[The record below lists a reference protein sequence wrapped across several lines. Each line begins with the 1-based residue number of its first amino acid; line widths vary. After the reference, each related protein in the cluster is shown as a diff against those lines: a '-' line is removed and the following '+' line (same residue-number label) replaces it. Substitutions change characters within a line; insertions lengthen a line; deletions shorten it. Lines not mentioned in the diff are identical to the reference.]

1 MATLDLEW
9 EQFLNQPDNGG
20 ETSAMALLPPLAKA
34 PSTKAPSTKEPS
46 TKAPSTKAPS
56 TKAPS
61 TKAPSTKAPST
72 QNTSSLDVD
81 EEDASDV
88 DDVDECFHN
97 HTDEDDCMVSA
108 LTLTEET
115 CPKCTPIYVSTKTKI
130 SYLSRPIDIHSVFWE
145 IPVLKYAVPKEGTIK
160 KQMKF
165 STTDPLELAAIQ
177 ARLKKEVACV
187 NEFVIEHIE
196 NPEGRIKFKDQRK
209 ISIGLCKKDIVSY
222 RIKQKRAF
230 FNCFVVIL
238 RVMDEDDEHGNFKE
252 MHVKVFNTGKLEI
265 PGVKTDAMLHKVQ
278 TLLVQILKP
287 IVGDDLD
294 FQRDQC
300 ETVLINS
307 NFKCGYYIN
316 RDALYHLLKYK
327 YRINCNYDACS
338 YPGIQCKF
346 FYVQGMQL
354 GEQTGQQPVHFMGD
368 ETNKHKKARNDTK
381 PHYEISFMI
390 FRTGSVL
397 IVGKCNE
404 DVLHEIYDFIRT
416 MLETEYMTIG
426 KCLVSIDASL
436 EKKRVPKVRRKVLV
450 FSEGMN
456 VMP

>member
-1 MATLDLEW
+1 L
-9 EQFLNQPDNGG
+9 
-20 ETSAMALLPPLAKA
+20 
-34 PSTKAPSTKEPS
+34 
-46 TKAPSTKAPS
+46 
-56 TKAPS
+56 
-61 TKAPSTKAPST
+61 
-72 QNTSSLDVD
+72 D
-81 EEDASDV
+81 EEEEASD
-88 DDVDECFHN
+88 DDDVVVDECVVH
-97 HTDEDDCMVSA
+97 DEDDCMVSA

-177 ARLKKEVACV
+177 DRLKKEVACV

-238 RVMDEDDEHGNFKE
+238 RVVDEDDDHGNFKE

-287 IVGDDLD
+287 ILGDDLD

-307 NFKCGYYIN
+307 NFKCGYFIN

-346 FYVQGMQL
+346 FYVQGSD
-354 GEQTGQQPVHFMGD
+354 EQTGQQPVHFMGD

-436 EKKRVPKVRRKVLV
+436 DKKRVPKVRRKVLV

>member
-61 TKAPSTKAPST
+61 TKALSTKAPST

-97 HTDEDDCMVSA
+97 HTDADDCVVSA

-238 RVMDEDDEHGNFKE
+238 RIMDDDDAHGNFKE

-265 PGVKTDAMLHKVQ
+265 PGVKTDTMLHKVQ

-346 FYVQGMQL
+346 FYVQGSD
-354 GEQTGQQPVHFMGD
+354 EQTGQQPVHFMGD

-404 DVLHEIYDFIRT
+404 DVLHEIYDFIKT

-426 KCLVSIDASL
+426 KCLVSNDPL
-436 EKKRVPKVRRKVLV
+436 EKKRVPKVRRKVLI
-450 FSEGMN
+450 FSDGG
-456 VMP
+456 PKP

>member
-1 MATLDLEW
+1 MAKLDLEW
-9 EQFLNQPDNGG
+9 EQFLNQTNKSDFGMDFIKPANAAA
-20 ETSAMALLPPLAKA
+20 TKASAKA
-34 PSTKAPSTKEPS
+34 PANAVTRASAINAPPAKAPKRMD
-46 TKAPSTKAPS
+46 
-56 TKAPS
+56 
-61 TKAPSTKAPST
+61 
-72 QNTSSLDVD
+72 NDD
-81 EEDASDV
+81 EEV
-88 DDVDECFHN
+88 
-97 HTDEDDCMVSA
+97 TDEDDDECVADVCLNEDIDDDAVVSGNA
-108 LTLTEET
+108 LTEDTK
-115 CPKCTPIYVSTKTKI
+115 PKCTPIYISTKTKI
-130 SYLSRPIDIHSVFWE
+130 SYLTKPVDIHTAFWQ

-165 STTDPLELAAIQ
+165 STTDPSELEAIQ
-177 ARLKKEVACV
+177 ARLKQEVACV

-209 ISIGLCKKDIVSY
+209 ISIGLCRKDIVSY

-238 RVMDEDDEHGNFKE
+238 RVVDEDDEHGNFKE

-265 PGVKTDAMLHKVQ
+265 PGVKTDVMLHKVQ

-287 IVGDDLD
+287 ILGDDLD

-316 RDALYHLLKYK
+316 RDALYPLLKYK

-346 FYVQGMQL
+346 FYVQGS
-354 GEQTGQQPVHFMGD
+354 GEQTGQQPVHSMD
-368 ETNKHKKARNDTK
+368 DATTMTNKHKKARNDTK

-404 DVLHEIYDFIRT
+404 DVLHEIYEFIRT

-426 KCLVSIDASL
+426 KCLVTNDPL
-436 EKKRVPKVRRKVLV
+436 EKKRVPKVRRKVLI
-450 FSEGMN
+450 FNEGAHMI
-456 VMP
+456 PL

>member
-1 MATLDLEW
+1 MAQLDLEW
-9 EQFLNQPDNGG
+9 EQFLNQTDKSDFVLESIKSVAADVPSVPTK
-20 ETSAMALLPPLAKA
+20 TSVKKTRKVDMAKTGKKPKC
-34 PSTKAPSTKEPS
+34 
-46 TKAPSTKAPS
+46 
-56 TKAPS
+56 
-61 TKAPSTKAPST
+61 
-72 QNTSSLDVD
+72 D
-81 EEDASDV
+81 
-88 DDVDECFHN
+88 F
-97 HTDEDDCMVSA
+97 EDDDNTDGEDDDSSHDDIDPIHA
-108 LTLTEET
+108 ELDGTLTGNVLTEET
-115 CPKCTPIYVSTKTKI
+115 KPKCTPIYVSTKTKI
-130 SYLSRPIDIHSVFWE
+130 SYLSKPVGIHSVFWQ
-145 IPVLKYAVPKEGTIK
+145 IPVLKYAIPKEGAIK

-165 STTDPLELAAIQ
+165 STTDPIELAEIQ
-177 ARLKKEVACV
+177 TRLKQEVACV

-209 ISIGLCKKDIVSY
+209 VSIGLCKKDIVSY

-238 RVMDEDDEHGNFKE
+238 RVIDDDDETKSFKE

-265 PGVKTDAMLHKVQ
+265 PGVKTDAMLNKVQ

-287 IVGDDLD
+287 ILGEDLD
-294 FQRDQC
+294 FQRDHC

-346 FYVQGMQL
+346 FYVQGMKL
-354 GEQTGQQPVHFMGD
+354 GEQTGQQPLHFTGD

-426 KCLVSIDASL
+426 KCLVSCDPSV
-436 EKKRVPKVRRKVLV
+436 EKKRVPKVRRKTLI
-450 FSEGMN
+450 FNESGSQTKIN
-456 VMP
+456 

>member
-1 MATLDLEW
+1 MAALDLEW

-20 ETSAMALLPPLAKA
+20 DTSALVPKA
-34 PSTKAPSTKEPS
+34 STKPKASTITKTKAPNTK
-46 TKAPSTKAPS
+46 TRTLKATNAPN
-56 TKAPS
+56 A
-61 TKAPSTKAPST
+61 
-72 QNTSSLDVD
+72 SSASLLD
-81 EEDASDV
+81 EEDASDDDDIDV
-88 DDVDECFHN
+88 DVDECSHN
-97 HTDEDDCMVSA
+97 DEDEDDRSA
-108 LTLTEET
+108 LTLTEDT
-115 CPKCTPIYVSTKTKI
+115 KPKCTPIYVSTKTKI
-130 SYLSRPIDIHSVFWE
+130 SYLSKPVDIHSVFWE
-145 IPVLKYAVPKEGTIK
+145 IPVLKYAVPKEGAIK

-177 ARLKKEVACV
+177 ARLKQEVACV

-238 RVMDEDDEHGNFKE
+238 RVVDEDDAHGNFKE

-287 IVGDDLD
+287 ILGDDLD

-354 GEQTGQQPVHFMGD
+354 GEQNGQQPVHFMD
-368 ETNKHKKARNDTK
+368 DATTMTNKHKKARNDTK

-404 DVLHEIYDFIRT
+404 DVLHEIYDFIKT
-416 MLETEYMTIG
+416 MLETEYMNIG
-426 KCLVSIDASL
+426 KCLVSIDTSL

-450 FSEGMN
+450 FSEGG
-456 VMP
+456 PKL

>member
-1 MATLDLEW
+1 M
-9 EQFLNQPDNGG
+9 
-20 ETSAMALLPPLAKA
+20 
-34 PSTKAPSTKEPS
+34 
-46 TKAPSTKAPS
+46 
-56 TKAPS
+56 
-61 TKAPSTKAPST
+61 
-72 QNTSSLDVD
+72 
-81 EEDASDV
+81 
-88 DDVDECFHN
+88 
-97 HTDEDDCMVSA
+97 
-108 LTLTEET
+108 
-115 CPKCTPIYVSTKTKI
+115 
-130 SYLSRPIDIHSVFWE
+130 
-145 IPVLKYAVPKEGTIK
+145 
-160 KQMKF
+160 
-165 STTDPLELAAIQ
+165 
-177 ARLKKEVACV
+177 ACV
-187 NEFVIEHIE
+187 SEFVIEHIE
-196 NPEGRIKFKDQRK
+196 NPDGRIKFKDQRK
-209 ISIGLCKKDIVSY
+209 VSIGLCKKDIVSY

-238 RVMDEDDEHGNFKE
+238 RVIDEDDETKSFKE

-265 PGVKTDAMLHKVQ
+265 PGVKTDTMLHKVQ

-287 IVGDDLD
+287 ILGEDLD
-294 FQRDQC
+294 FQRDHC

-354 GEQTGQQPVHFMGD
+354 GEQTGQQPLHFTGD

-404 DVLHEIYDFIRT
+404 DVLHEIYEFIRT

-426 KCLVSIDASL
+426 KCLVSTDPSL
-436 EKKRVPKVRRKVLV
+436 EKKRVPKVRRKVLI
-450 FSEGMN
+450 FNGTATTTN
-456 VMP
+456 VDH

>member
-1 MATLDLEW
+1 MEFELDLEW
-9 EQFLNQPDNGG
+9 QQFLNNSD
-20 ETSAMALLPPLAKA
+20 SAMNPMTTMPPSATA
-34 PSTKAPSTKEPS
+34 ATAANPSKSKLKS
-46 TKAPSTKAPS
+46 KLKS
-56 TKAPS
+56 
-61 TKAPSTKAPST
+61 
-72 QNTSSLDVD
+72 NTNTNTNSNPTPNPIEVRDLDDADD
-81 EEDASDV
+81 E
-88 DDVDECFHN
+88 
-97 HTDEDDCMVSA
+97 TDEDEDVNECMDEA
-108 LTLTEET
+108 PGTELTET
-115 CPKCTPIYVSTKTKI
+115 TLPKCTPIYVSTKTKI
-130 SYLSRPIDIHSVFWE
+130 SYLTQPIDINAVFWD
-145 IPVLKYAVPKEGTIK
+145 IPVLKYATPSEGTIK

-165 STTDPLELAAIQ
+165 STTDPDELASIQ

-196 NPEGRIKFKDQRK
+196 NPDGRIKFKDQRK

-238 RVMDEDDEHGNFKE
+238 RIVDEDDEHRNFKE

-265 PGVKTDAMLHKVQ
+265 PGVKTDTMLHKVQ
-278 TLLVQILKP
+278 TLLVRILKP

-316 RDALYHLLKYK
+316 RDALYKLLKYK

-346 FYVQGMQL
+346 FYVQGVHV
-354 GEQTGQQPVHFMGD
+354 GEQTGQQPMHSVDDAATM
-368 ETNKHKKARNDTK
+368 TNKHKKARNDTK
-381 PHYEISFMI
+381 AHYEISFMI

-404 DVLHEIYDFIRT
+404 DVLHQIYDFIRT

-426 KCLVSIDASL
+426 KCLVSTDASL
-436 EKKRVPKVRRKVLV
+436 EKKRVPKIRRKVLV
-450 FSEGMN
+450 FSGGSS
-456 VMP
+456 VATVSTT

>member
-1 MATLDLEW
+1 MDMGLDLEW
-9 EQFLNQPDNGG
+9 QQFLNNSDSSVTPC
-20 ETSAMALLPPLAKA
+20 EATTVKA
-34 PSTKAPSTKEPS
+34 TVKATVKP
-46 TKAPSTKAPS
+46 
-56 TKAPS
+56 
-61 TKAPSTKAPST
+61 
-72 QNTSSLDVD
+72 NLRHLD
-81 EEDASDV
+81 
-88 DDVDECFHN
+88 DDG
-97 HTDEDDCMVSA
+97 DEDGDGDGTDDDNQDQIDIDAVDIDADKANDNA

-115 CPKCTPIYVSTKTKI
+115 RPKCTPIYVSTKTKI
-130 SYLSRPIDIHSVFWE
+130 SYLTCPIDIHVVFWN
-145 IPVLKYAVPKEGTIK
+145 IPVLKYAVPMEGAIK

-165 STTDPLELAAIQ
+165 STSDPNELAEFQ
-177 ARLKKEVACV
+177 AKLKQEVACV

-238 RVMDEDDEHGNFKE
+238 RIVDEDDEHRNFKE

-265 PGVKTDAMLHKVQ
+265 PGLKTDAMLHKVQ
-278 TLLVQILKP
+278 ALLVRILRP
-287 IVGDDLD
+287 IVGDGLD
-294 FQRDQC
+294 FQRNQC

-346 FYVQGMQL
+346 FYVQGVHA
-354 GEQTGQQPVHFMGD
+354 GEQTGQQPAHSMD
-368 ETNKHKKARNDTK
+368 DATTMTNKHKKSCNDTK
-381 PHYEISFMI
+381 AHYEISFMI

-404 DVLHEIYDFIRT
+404 DVLHEIYEFIRT
-416 MLETEYMTIG
+416 MLETEYMKIG
-426 KCLVSIDASL
+426 KCLVSTDTSL
-436 EKKRVPKVRRKVLV
+436 DKKRVPKIRRKVLI
-450 FSEGMN
+450 FNEGGHAS
-456 VMP
+456 PLAPSPT

>member
-1 MATLDLEW
+1 MAELDMEW
-9 EQFLNQPDNGG
+9 QQFLTAGGPLVPLIPGGAGVGVGRGAGIGGDGGSCRRTNEDCEDDDDNDD
-20 ETSAMALLPPLAKA
+20 ETENEVVSDDDCKSVM
-34 PSTKAPSTKEPS
+34 
-46 TKAPSTKAPS
+46 
-56 TKAPS
+56 
-61 TKAPSTKAPST
+61 
-72 QNTSSLDVD
+72 
-81 EEDASDV
+81 ASD
-88 DDVDECFHN
+88 DI
-97 HTDEDDCMVSA
+97 
-108 LTLTEET
+108 LLTEAT
-115 CPKCTPIYVSTKTKI
+115 QPKCTPIYVSTKTKI
-130 SYLSRPIDIHSVFWE
+130 SYLSKPIEIDNVFWK

-165 STTDPLELAAIQ
+165 SSTDPAELAAIQ
-177 ARLKKEVACV
+177 GMLTREVACV

-238 RVMDEDDEHGNFKE
+238 RIVDEDDEHRNFKE

-265 PGVKTDAMLHKVQ
+265 PGVKTDAMLHRVQ
-278 TLLVQILKP
+278 NLLVQILRP

-294 FQRDQC
+294 YQRDQC

-316 RDALYHLLKYK
+316 RDALYKLLKYK

-346 FYVQGMQL
+346 FYVQGSD
-354 GEQTGQQPVHFMGD
+354 EQTGQQPMHCAGD
-368 ETNKHKKARNDTK
+368 ETNRHKKARNDTK

-404 DVLHEIYDFIRT
+404 DVLYEIYEFIRNI
-416 MLETEYMTIG
+416 LETEYMTIG
-426 KCLVSIDASL
+426 KCLVPPESAL

-450 FSEGMN
+450 FSGETPCMN
-456 VMP
+456 LN

>member
-1 MATLDLEW
+1 MAQLDLEW
-9 EQFLNQPDNGG
+9 EQFLNQTDKSDFVLESIKSVAADVPSVPTK
-20 ETSAMALLPPLAKA
+20 TSIRKTRKVDVAKTGKK
-34 PSTKAPSTKEPS
+34 PKC
-46 TKAPSTKAPS
+46 
-56 TKAPS
+56 
-61 TKAPSTKAPST
+61 
-72 QNTSSLDVD
+72 D
-81 EEDASDV
+81 
-88 DDVDECFHN
+88 F
-97 HTDEDDCMVSA
+97 EDDDNTDGEDDDSSHDDTDPTHA
-108 LTLTEET
+108 ELDGTLTWNVLTEET
-115 CPKCTPIYVSTKTKI
+115 KPKCTPIYVSTKTKI
-130 SYLSRPIDIHSVFWE
+130 SYLSKPVDIHSVFWQ
-145 IPVLKYAVPKEGTIK
+145 IPVLKYAIPKEGAIK

-165 STTDPLELAAIQ
+165 STTDPVELAEIQ
-177 ARLKKEVACV
+177 TRLKQEVACV

-209 ISIGLCKKDIVSY
+209 VSIGLCKKDIVSY

-238 RVMDEDDEHGNFKE
+238 RVIDEEDEAKSFKE

-287 IVGDDLD
+287 ILGEDLD
-294 FQRDQC
+294 FQRDHC

-346 FYVQGMQL
+346 FYVQGMKL
-354 GEQTGQQPVHFMGD
+354 GEQTGQQPLHFTGD

-426 KCLVSIDASL
+426 KCLVSNDASL
-436 EKKRVPKVRRKVLV
+436 EKKRVPKVRRKTLI
-450 FSEGMN
+450 FNESGSQKIN
-456 VMP
+456 

>member
-1 MATLDLEW
+1 MNPMMITMPSSSSSSASESESNPNPKQKQKQKLSWLESRDLD
-9 EQFLNQPDNGG
+9 
-20 ETSAMALLPPLAKA
+20 
-34 PSTKAPSTKEPS
+34 
-46 TKAPSTKAPS
+46 
-56 TKAPS
+56 
-61 TKAPSTKAPST
+61 
-72 QNTSSLDVD
+72 D
-81 EEDASDV
+81 E
-88 DDVDECFHN
+88 
-97 HTDEDDCMVSA
+97 TDEDDVDNVIEDKLPAEIGSSSDPA
-108 LTLTEET
+108 LKLTET
-115 CPKCTPIYVSTKTKI
+115 TRPKCTPIYVSTKTKI
-130 SYLSRPIDIHSVFWE
+130 SYLTNPIDIHSVFWN
-145 IPVLKYAVPKEGTIK
+145 IPVLKYATPKEGTIK

-165 STTDPLELAAIQ
+165 STTDPAELAAIQ
-177 ARLKKEVACV
+177 DKLKLEVACV

-196 NPEGRIKFKDQRK
+196 NPDGRIKFKDQRK

-238 RVMDEDDEHGNFKE
+238 RVVDEDDERRNFKE

-278 TLLVQILKP
+278 KLLVHILKP

-316 RDALYHLLKYK
+316 RDALYKVLKYK

-346 FYVQGMQL
+346 FYVQGMHL
-354 GEQTGQQPVHFMGD
+354 GEQTGQQPMHSADDTSTM
-368 ETNKHKKARNDTK
+368 TNKHKKARNDTK
-381 PHYEISFMI
+381 THYEISFMI

-404 DVLHEIYDFIRT
+404 DVLHEIYEFIRT

-426 KCLVSIDASL
+426 KCLVSTDTSL

-450 FSEGMN
+450 FNEGVSAPATSAPSN
-456 VMP
+456 PPL

>member
-1 MATLDLEW
+1 MGLDLEW
-9 EQFLNQPDNGG
+9 QQFLNNADSVVNPCDATVKANPRDDGDDGDDGDDDETEHNQVHHFDDAETLNANDNC
-20 ETSAMALLPPLAKA
+20 AL
-34 PSTKAPSTKEPS
+34 TKE
-46 TKAPSTKAPS
+46 
-56 TKAPS
+56 
-61 TKAPSTKAPST
+61 T
-72 QNTSSLDVD
+72 Q
-81 EEDASDV
+81 
-88 DDVDECFHN
+88 
-97 HTDEDDCMVSA
+97 
-108 LTLTEET
+108 
-115 CPKCTPIYVSTKTKI
+115 PKCTPIYVSTKTKI
-130 SYLSRPIDIHSVFWE
+130 SYLTCPIDIHDVFWN
-145 IPVLKYAVPKEGTIK
+145 IPVLKYAVQMEGAIK

-165 STTDPLELAAIQ
+165 STTDPDELAAMR
-177 ARLKKEVACV
+177 AKLTHEVACV

-238 RVMDEDDEHGNFKE
+238 RIVDEDDEQRNFKE

-265 PGVKTDAMLHKVQ
+265 PGLKTDAMLHKVQ
-278 TLLVQILKP
+278 ALLVRILRP
-287 IVGDDLD
+287 IVGDELD
-294 FQRDQC
+294 FQRNQC

-316 RDALYHLLKYK
+316 RDALYNLLKYK

-346 FYVQGMQL
+346 FYVQGL
-354 GEQTGQQPVHFMGD
+354 GRQTGQQPAHSMD
-368 ETNKHKKARNDTK
+368 DATTMTNKHKKSCNDAK
-381 PHYEISFMI
+381 AHYEISFMI

-404 DVLHEIYDFIRT
+404 DVLLEIYEFIRT

-426 KCLVSIDASL
+426 KCLVSTDASL
-436 EKKRVPKVRRKVLV
+436 DKKRVPKIRRKVLT
-450 FSEGMN
+450 FN
-456 VMP
+456 NK

>member
-1 MATLDLEW
+1 MAQLDLEW
-9 EQFLNQPDNGG
+9 EQFLNQTDKSDFVLESIKSVAADVPSVPTK
-20 ETSAMALLPPLAKA
+20 TSVKKTRKVDMAKTGKKPKC
-34 PSTKAPSTKEPS
+34 
-46 TKAPSTKAPS
+46 
-56 TKAPS
+56 
-61 TKAPSTKAPST
+61 
-72 QNTSSLDVD
+72 D
-81 EEDASDV
+81 
-88 DDVDECFHN
+88 F
-97 HTDEDDCMVSA
+97 EDDDNTDGEDHDSSHDDIDPIHA
-108 LTLTEET
+108 ELDGTLTGNVLTEET
-115 CPKCTPIYVSTKTKI
+115 KPKCTPIYVSTKTKI
-130 SYLSRPIDIHSVFWE
+130 SYLSKPVGIHSVFWQ
-145 IPVLKYAVPKEGTIK
+145 IPVLKYAIPKEGAIK

-165 STTDPLELAAIQ
+165 STTDPIELAEIQ
-177 ARLKKEVACV
+177 TRLKQEVACV

-209 ISIGLCKKDIVSY
+209 VSIGLCKKDIVSY

-238 RVMDEDDEHGNFKE
+238 RVIDDDDETKSFKE

-265 PGVKTDAMLHKVQ
+265 PGVKTDAMLNKVQ

-287 IVGDDLD
+287 ILGEDLD
-294 FQRDQC
+294 FQRDHC

-346 FYVQGMQL
+346 FYVQGMKL
-354 GEQTGQQPVHFMGD
+354 GEQTGQQPLHFTGD

-426 KCLVSIDASL
+426 KCLVSCDPSV
-436 EKKRVPKVRRKVLV
+436 EKKRVPKVRRKTLI
-450 FSEGMN
+450 FNESGSQTKIN
-456 VMP
+456 

>member
-1 MATLDLEW
+1 M
-9 EQFLNQPDNGG
+9 DN
-20 ETSAMALLPPLAKA
+20 
-34 PSTKAPSTKEPS
+34 
-46 TKAPSTKAPS
+46 
-56 TKAPS
+56 
-61 TKAPSTKAPST
+61 
-72 QNTSSLDVD
+72 DD
-81 EEDASDV
+81 EEA
-88 DDVDECFHN
+88 
-97 HTDEDDCMVSA
+97 TDEDDDECVADVCLNEDIDNDAVVGGNA
-108 LTLTEET
+108 LTEDTK
-115 CPKCTPIYVSTKTKI
+115 PKCTPIYISTKTKI
-130 SYLSRPIDIHSVFWE
+130 SYLTKPVDIHTAFWQ

-165 STTDPLELAAIQ
+165 STTDPSELEAIQ
-177 ARLKKEVACV
+177 ARLKQEVACV

-209 ISIGLCKKDIVSY
+209 ISIGLCRKDIVSY

-238 RVMDEDDEHGNFKE
+238 RVVDEDDEHGNFKE

-287 IVGDDLD
+287 ILGDDLD

-316 RDALYHLLKYK
+316 RDALYPLLKYK

-346 FYVQGMQL
+346 FYVQGS
-354 GEQTGQQPVHFMGD
+354 GEQTGQQPVHSMD
-368 ETNKHKKARNDTK
+368 DATTMTNKHKKARNDTK

-426 KCLVSIDASL
+426 KCLVTNDPL
-436 EKKRVPKVRRKVLV
+436 EKKRVPKVRRKVLI
-450 FSEGMN
+450 FNEGAHMT
-456 VMP
+456 PL

>member
-1 MATLDLEW
+1 MALLDLEW
-9 EQFLNQPDNGG
+9 EQFLNQTDKSDFGLDSIKSVADVSMTA
-20 ETSAMALLPPLAKA
+20 TSM
-34 PSTKAPSTKEPS
+34 STTKANAKKTRKADTKTVSNKWLE
-46 TKAPSTKAPS
+46 
-56 TKAPS
+56 
-61 TKAPSTKAPST
+61 
-72 QNTSSLDVD
+72 L
-81 EEDASDV
+81 E
-88 DDVDECFHN
+88 
-97 HTDEDDCMVSA
+97 DEDDTDNDDELDECSTHADYVDNSECVAGNA
-108 LTLTEET
+108 LTEDTK
-115 CPKCTPIYVSTKTKI
+115 PKCTPIYVSTKTKI
-130 SYLSRPIDIHSVFWE
+130 SYLSKPVDIHNVFWQM
-145 IPVLKYAVPKEGTIK
+145 PVLKYAVPKEGIIK

-165 STTDPLELAAIQ
+165 STTDPTELEAIQ
-177 ARLKKEVACV
+177 ERLKKEVACV
-187 NEFVIEHIE
+187 SQFVIEHIE
-196 NPEGRIKFKDQRK
+196 NPDGRIKFKDQRK
-209 ISIGLCKKDIVSY
+209 VSIGLCKKDIVSY

-238 RVMDEDDEHGNFKE
+238 RVIDEEDEAKGFKE

-287 IVGDDLD
+287 MLGEDLD
-294 FQRDQC
+294 FQRDHC

-346 FYVQGMQL
+346 FYVQGMRL
-354 GEQTGQQPVHFMGD
+354 GEQTGQQPLHFTAD

-404 DVLHEIYDFIRT
+404 DVLHEIYEFIRT

-426 KCLVSIDASL
+426 KCLVSTDSSL
-436 EKKRVPKVRRKVLV
+436 EKKRVPKVRRKILI
-450 FSEGMN
+450 FNETTMHHSCT
-456 VMP
+456 

>member
-1 MATLDLEW
+1 MTFELDAEW
-9 EQFLNQPDNGG
+9 LQFLNTAEIAMTPMTMMPASSSSSSSSAAPKKKPKREDLRNEMVMDSDDDADTDADADADADADTDACVVGG
-20 ETSAMALLPPLAKA
+20 ADDDI
-34 PSTKAPSTKEPS
+34 
-46 TKAPSTKAPS
+46 
-56 TKAPS
+56 
-61 TKAPSTKAPST
+61 
-72 QNTSSLDVD
+72 QD
-81 EEDASDV
+81 E
-88 DDVDECFHN
+88 
-97 HTDEDDCMVSA
+97 
-108 LTLTEET
+108 LKLTET
-115 CPKCTPIYVSTKTKI
+115 TQPKCTPIYISTKTKI
-130 SYLSRPIDIHSVFWE
+130 SYLTKPIGIHEVFWK
-145 IPVLKYAVPKEGTIK
+145 IPILKYATPKEGIIK

-165 STTDPLELAAIQ
+165 STTDPAELDAIQ
-177 ARLKKEVACV
+177 SMLKDEVACV
-187 NEFVIEHIE
+187 NEFIIEHIE
-196 NPEGRIKFKDQRK
+196 NPDGRIKFKDQRK
-209 ISIGLCKKDIVSY
+209 ISVGLCRKDIVSY

-238 RVMDEDDEHGNFKE
+238 RIIDEDDEHRNYKE

-278 TLLVQILKP
+278 KLLVEILRP
-287 IVGDDLD
+287 IIGDDLD

-316 RDALYHLLKYK
+316 RDALYQLLKYK

-354 GEQTGQQPVHFMGD
+354 GAQTGQQPMHSSDDAVAM
-368 ETNKHKKARNDTK
+368 TNKHKKARNDTK
-381 PHYEISFMI
+381 AHYEISFMI

-404 DVLHEIYDFIRT
+404 DVLHEIYTFIRT

-426 KCLVSIDASL
+426 KCLVSTDATM
-436 EKKRVPKVRRKVLV
+436 EKKRIPKIRRKVLV
-450 FSEGMN
+450 FSESAAACN
-456 VMP
+456 

>member
-1 MATLDLEW
+1 MSIELDLEW
-9 EQFLNQPDNGG
+9 LQFLNNAEIAMTPMTMMPSSASSAGAAASKKTKREDLRNEMNSDDND
-20 ETSAMALLPPLAKA
+20 
-34 PSTKAPSTKEPS
+34 
-46 TKAPSTKAPS
+46 
-56 TKAPS
+56 
-61 TKAPSTKAPST
+61 
-72 QNTSSLDVD
+72 NDND
-81 EEDASDV
+81 DDDASDIVGGMECV
-88 DDVDECFHN
+88 DDDAIQIQDE
-97 HTDEDDCMVSA
+97 
-108 LTLTEET
+108 LKLTET
-115 CPKCTPIYVSTKTKI
+115 TRPKCTPIYISTKTKI
-130 SYLSRPIDIHSVFWE
+130 SYLSKPIAIHDAFWK
-145 IPVLKYAVPKEGTIK
+145 IPILKYAIPKEGIIK

-165 STTDPLELAAIQ
+165 STTDPAELAAIQ
-177 ARLKKEVACV
+177 SMLKQEAACV

-196 NPEGRIKFKDQRK
+196 NPDGRIKFKDQRK

-238 RVMDEDDEHGNFKE
+238 RIVDEDDEHRNYKE

-265 PGVKTDAMLHKVQ
+265 PGVKTDAMMHKVQ
-278 TLLVQILKP
+278 KLLVQILRP
-287 IVGDDLD
+287 IIGDDLD

-316 RDALYHLLKYK
+316 RDALYQLLKYK

-354 GEQTGQQPVHFMGD
+354 GEQTGQQPMHSSDDAAM
-368 ETNKHKKARNDTK
+368 TNKHKKARNDTK
-381 PHYEISFMI
+381 AHYEISFMI

-404 DVLHEIYDFIRT
+404 DVLHEIYTFIRT

-426 KCLVSIDASL
+426 KCLVSTDASL
-436 EKKRVPKVRRKVLV
+436 EKKRIPKVRRKVLV
-450 FSEGMN
+450 FSQGG
-456 VMP
+456 VQHPIKS

>member
-1 MATLDLEW
+1 M
-9 EQFLNQPDNGG
+9 
-20 ETSAMALLPPLAKA
+20 
-34 PSTKAPSTKEPS
+34 
-46 TKAPSTKAPS
+46 
-56 TKAPS
+56 
-61 TKAPSTKAPST
+61 
-72 QNTSSLDVD
+72 
-81 EEDASDV
+81 
-88 DDVDECFHN
+88 
-97 HTDEDDCMVSA
+97 
-108 LTLTEET
+108 
-115 CPKCTPIYVSTKTKI
+115 
-130 SYLSRPIDIHSVFWE
+130 
-145 IPVLKYAVPKEGTIK
+145 EGAIK

-165 STTDPLELAAIQ
+165 STSDPNELAEFQ
-177 ARLKKEVACV
+177 AKLKQEVACV

-238 RVMDEDDEHGNFKE
+238 RIVDEDDEHRNFKE

-265 PGVKTDAMLHKVQ
+265 PGLKTDAMLHKVQ
-278 TLLVQILKP
+278 ALLVRILRP
-287 IVGDDLD
+287 IVGDGLD
-294 FQRDQC
+294 FQRNQC

-346 FYVQGMQL
+346 FYVQGVHA
-354 GEQTGQQPVHFMGD
+354 GEQTGQQPAHSMD
-368 ETNKHKKARNDTK
+368 DATTMTNKHKKSCNDTK
-381 PHYEISFMI
+381 AHYEISFMI

-404 DVLHEIYDFIRT
+404 DVLHEIYEFIRT
-416 MLETEYMTIG
+416 MLETEYMKIG
-426 KCLVSIDASL
+426 KCLVSTDTSL
-436 EKKRVPKVRRKVLV
+436 DKKRVPKIRRKVLI
-450 FSEGMN
+450 FNEG
-456 VMP
+456 PPSPT